1 MRPFL
6 SALIWAGAAALFG
19 AMVLN
24 VLDVVGTKLIG
35 SSIPGAIDFTE
46 EFMVFLTML
55 PLAHVALE
63 GRHIRFSLIEERFP
77 LRYRVLL
84 RSFQALLAFFIC
96 AFVSWRTYYHLMGVM
111 ETMELKRGV
120 DFPVWPAA
128 FVVSFSFALLSVAWV
143 LVFLAV
149 LRGRKD
155 GS

>member
-1 MRPFL
+1 MKRFL
-6 SALIWAGAAALFG
+6 SALIWAGAASLFG

-24 VLDVVGTKLIG
+24 VVDVMGTKLLG
-35 SSIPGAIDFTE
+35 TSIPGTIDFTE

-63 GRHIRFSLIEERFP
+63 KRHIRFSLIEERFP
-77 LRYRVLL
+77 PRLRALL
-84 RSFQALLAFFIC
+84 RAFQAILASLIC
-96 AFVSWRTYYHLMGVM
+96 AFVSWRTYYHLKGVI

-128 FVVSFSFALLSVAWV
+128 FVVCFSFALLSMAWGV
-143 LVFLAV
+143 LFLEA
-149 LRGRKD
+149 LRRKGD